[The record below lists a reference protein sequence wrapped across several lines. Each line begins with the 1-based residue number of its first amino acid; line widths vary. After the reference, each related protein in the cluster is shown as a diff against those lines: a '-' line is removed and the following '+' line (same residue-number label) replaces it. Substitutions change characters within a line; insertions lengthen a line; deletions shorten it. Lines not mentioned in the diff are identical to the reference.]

1 MKATLLIE
9 LRTEELPPKS
19 LAKLGLAFREQ
30 MQKALADAGF
40 IEAANSGRWFATPRR
55 LALQF
60 DDCLEN
66 QPDRVIEK
74 KGPAVSSGVGADG
87 TPTKALGGFMRS
99 AGVEFA
105 QLERISD
112 GKAEYFVAR
121 LKKTGGRID
130 EYLSD
135 MVEAALKK
143 LPVAKLMRWGAGE
156 AQFVRPVHGLI
167 LMHDGRTIP
176 GQMLGLVS
184 DNTTRG
190 HRFMSTGMLTIARA
204 EAYEAVLEKQGHV
217 IACFDKR
224 RAMIVEQLDHAA
236 GSLTWLRDEAL
247 LDEVTALVE
256 FPAVYEARFDPE
268 FLAVPAE
275 CLILTMKANQKYFP
289 LMDGADDKSKLTHRF
304 LVVSNMKVADPA
316 NIITGNARVVRPR
329 LADAKFFFETDK
341 KTPLSARI
349 GKLSRVVY
357 HNKLGT
363 QGERVDR
370 LVKLAATLAQRIGAD
385 VMQAERAALLAKAD
399 LVTDMVGEFPELQ
412 GIMGRYYAL
421 ADGEPAA
428 VADAIQS
435 HYQPRFNGDALPQG
449 PVACA
454 VALADKLDALI
465 GFFGIGQVPT
475 GDKDPFGLRRAA
487 LGVLRILMETPL
499 PLALPELIDD
509 AAAGFAPELFS
520 GEWRSA
526 HASPPAAKE
535 APSTSLSQAGEGSK
549 ERAAVPPGDSALHN
563 FFKERLR
570 HMLRDAGHDHRAVD
584 AVLALDPARID
595 QVPARLAAV
604 KAFAALPE
612 AEALAAANKR
622 IVNILRKSGAEA
634 GTGVDAALLHE
645 AAEKA
650 LFARLTAVAPG
661 IEAQLAAGD
670 YTAALKA
677 LAGLRAAVDAF
688 FDGVMVMAEEAPIRA
703 NRLALLSRLA
713 GLMNRVADISKLSA

>member
-9 LRTEELPPKS
+9 LLTEELPPKS
-19 LAKLGLAFREQ
+19 LAKLGLSFREQ
-30 MQKALADAGF
+30 MQKALSEAGF
-40 IEAANSGRWFATPRR
+40 IDAGNEGRWYATPRR

-60 DDCLEN
+60 DACLES

-74 KGPAVSSGVGADG
+74 KGPAVASGVGADG
-87 TPTKALGGFMRS
+87 TPTKALEGFMRS

-105 QLERISD
+105 QLEKLSD

-121 LKKTGGRID
+121 IKKTGERID
-130 EYLSD
+130 MYLPD
-135 MVEAALKK
+135 MMEAALKK

-156 AQFVRPVHGLI
+156 AQFVRPVHGLM
-167 LMHDGRTIP
+167 LMHGARTIP
-176 GQMLGLVS
+176 GKVLDLDSRNV
-184 DNTTRG
+184 TRG
-190 HRFMSTGMLTIARA
+190 HRFMSVGVIDIPRA
-204 EAYEAVLEKQGHV
+204 ENYEAILEKEGRV
-217 IACFDKR
+217 IASFDKR
-224 RAMIVEQLDHAA
+224 RAMIVEQLDRAA
-236 GSLTWLRDEAL
+236 GQLTWLRDEAL

-256 FPAVYEARFDPE
+256 FPAVYEANFDVE
-268 FLAVPAE
+268 FLAVPQE

-289 LMDGADDKSKLTHRF
+289 LMDGSKLTHRF
-304 LVVSNMKVADPA
+304 LVVSNMKVADPI
-316 NIITGNARVVRPR
+316 NIVTGNARVVRPR

-370 LVKLAATLAQRIGAD
+370 LVKLAAAIARRIGAD
-385 VMQAERAALLAKAD
+385 AMQAEQAALLAKAD

-421 ADGEPAA
+421 ADGEPAV

-435 HYQPRFNGDALPQG
+435 HYQPRFNGDTLPQG
-449 PVACA
+449 HVACA

-465 GFFGIGQVPT
+465 GFFGIGQIPT

-499 PLALPELIDD
+499 ALSLPDLIDD

-520 GEWRSA
+520 GNW
-526 HASPPAAKE
+526 
-535 APSTSLSQAGEGSK
+535 
-549 ERAAVPPGDSALHN
+549 RAASAD

-570 HMLRDAGHDHRAVD
+570 HMLRDAGHDPKTVD
-584 AVLALDPARID
+584 AVLALDPTRID
-595 QVPARLAAV
+595 QVPAKLAAV

-622 IVNILRKSGAEA
+622 VGNILKKVEG
-634 GTGVDAALLHE
+634 
-645 AAEKA
+645 
-650 LFARLTAVAPG
+650 AVAPG
-661 IEAQLAAGD
+661 FDNSLLQEAAERALAAMLPVVKADAEAAFERGD
-670 YTAALKA
+670 YTASLQA
-677 LAGLRAAVDAF
+677 LAKLRTPVDAF
-688 FDGVMVMAEEAPIRA
+688 FNDVMVNAEDPALRA
-703 NRLALLSRLA
+703 NRLGLLATLHNA
-713 GLMNRVADISKLSA
+713 MNRVADISKLSS

>member
-9 LRTEELPPKS
+9 LLTEELPPKS
-19 LAKLGLAFREQ
+19 LAKLGLSFREQ
-30 MQKALADAGF
+30 MQKALSEAGF
-40 IEAANSGRWFATPRR
+40 IEAGNAGRWFATPRR

-60 DDCLEN
+60 DECLES

-74 KGPAVSSGVGADG
+74 KGPAVASGVGADG
-87 TPTKALGGFMRS
+87 TATKALEGFMRS
-99 AGVEFA
+99 AGVEFS
-105 QLERISD
+105 QLEKQSD
-112 GKAEYFVAR
+112 AGGKSGAEYFVAR
-121 LKKTGGRID
+121 IKKTGGRID
-130 EYLSD
+130 EHVAG
-135 MVEAALKK
+135 MAEAALKK

-156 AQFVRPVHGLI
+156 TQFVRPVHGLVM
-167 LMHDGRTIP
+167 MHDGRIIH
-176 GQMLGLVS
+176 GRVLGLASRNV
-184 DNTTRG
+184 TRG
-190 HRFMSTGMLTIARA
+190 HRFMSVGVIDIPRA
-204 EAYEAVLEKQGHV
+204 EDYEALLEKQGKV
-217 IACFDKR
+217 IASFDKR
-224 RAMIVEQLDHAA
+224 RAMIVEQLDRAA
-236 GSLTWLRDEAL
+236 GQLAWLRDDAL

-256 FPAVYEARFDPE
+256 FPAVYEAQFEPE
-268 FLAVPAE
+268 FLAVPQE

-289 LMDGADDKSKLTHRF
+289 LMDGDKLTHRF
-304 LVVSNMKVADPA
+304 LVVSNMKVSDPA

-329 LADAKFFFETDK
+329 LSDAKFFFETDK

-349 GKLSRVVY
+349 GKLSRVIY

-370 LVKLAATLAQRIGAD
+370 LVKLTAKIARRIGAD
-385 VMQAERAALLAKAD
+385 VSQAERAALLAKAD

-428 VADAIQS
+428 VADAIQA

-449 PVACA
+449 HVACA

-487 LGVLRILMETPL
+487 LGVLRILMEAPL

-509 AAAGFAPELFS
+509 AAAGFAPELLV
-520 GEWRSA
+520 GEWRTASA
-526 HASPPAAKE
+526 
-535 APSTSLSQAGEGSK
+535 
-549 ERAAVPPGDSALHN
+549 D
-563 FFKERLR
+563 FFRERLR
-570 HMLRDAGHDHRAVD
+570 HMLRDAGHDHKAVD

-622 IVNILRKSGAEA
+622 VGNILKKVDGKVEPRFEYILLKEVAEQALASALIPVGAEA
-634 GTGVDAALLHE
+634 ESAFSG
-645 AAEKA
+645 
-650 LFARLTAVAPG
+650 
-661 IEAQLAAGD
+661 GD
-670 YTAALKA
+670 YTASLLA
-677 LAGLRAAVDAF
+677 LAKLKKPVDTF
-688 FDGVMVMAEEAPIRA
+688 FDDVMVNAEDAALRA
-703 NRLALLSRLA
+703 NRLGLLATLHQA
-713 GLMNRVADISKLSA
+713 MNRVADISKLSS

>member
-9 LRTEELPPKS
+9 LLTEELPPKS
-19 LAKLGLAFREQ
+19 LAKLGLSFREQ
-30 MQKALADAGF
+30 MQKALSEAGF
-40 IEAANSGRWFATPRR
+40 IDAGNEGRWYATPRR

-60 DDCLEN
+60 DACLES

-74 KGPAVSSGVGADG
+74 KGPAVASGVGADG
-87 TPTKALGGFMRS
+87 TPTKALEGFMRS

-105 QLERISD
+105 QLEKLSD

-121 LKKTGGRID
+121 IKKTGERID
-130 EYLSD
+130 MYLPD
-135 MVEAALKK
+135 MMEAALKK

-156 AQFVRPVHGLI
+156 AQFVRPVHGLM
-167 LMHDGRTIP
+167 LMHGARTIP
-176 GQMLGLVS
+176 GKVLDLDSRNV
-184 DNTTRG
+184 TRG
-190 HRFMSTGMLTIARA
+190 HRFMSVGVIDIPRA
-204 EAYEAVLEKQGHV
+204 ENYEAILEKEGRV
-217 IACFDKR
+217 IASFDKR
-224 RAMIVEQLDHAA
+224 RAMIVEQLDRAA
-236 GSLTWLRDEAL
+236 GQLTWLRDEAL

-256 FPAVYEARFDPE
+256 FPAVYEANFDVE
-268 FLAVPAE
+268 FLAVPQE

-289 LMDGADDKSKLTHRF
+289 LMDGSKLTHRF
-304 LVVSNMKVADPA
+304 LVVSNMKVADPI
-316 NIITGNARVVRPR
+316 NIVTGNARVVRPR

-370 LVKLAATLAQRIGAD
+370 LVKLAAAIARRIGAD
-385 VMQAERAALLAKAD
+385 AMQAEQAALLAKAD

-421 ADGEPAA
+421 ADGEPAV

-435 HYQPRFNGDALPQG
+435 HYQPRFNGDTLPQG
-449 PVACA
+449 HVACA

-465 GFFGIGQVPT
+465 GFFGIGQIPT

-499 PLALPELIDD
+499 ALSLPDLIDD

-520 GEWRSA
+520 GNW
-526 HASPPAAKE
+526 
-535 APSTSLSQAGEGSK
+535 
-549 ERAAVPPGDSALHN
+549 RAASAD

-570 HMLRDAGHDHRAVD
+570 HMLRDAGHDPKAVD
-584 AVLALDPARID
+584 AVLALDPTRID
-595 QVPARLAAV
+595 QVPAKLAAV

-622 IVNILRKSGAEA
+622 VGNILKKVEG
-634 GTGVDAALLHE
+634 
-645 AAEKA
+645 
-650 LFARLTAVAPG
+650 AVAPG
-661 IEAQLAAGD
+661 FDNSLLQEAAERALAAMLPVVKADAEAAFARGD
-670 YTAALKA
+670 YTASLQA
-677 LAGLRAAVDAF
+677 LAKLRTPVDAF
-688 FDGVMVMAEEAPIRA
+688 FNDVMVNAEDPALRA
-703 NRLALLSRLA
+703 NRLGLLATLHNA
-713 GLMNRVADISKLSA
+713 MNRVADISKLSS

>member
-9 LRTEELPPKS
+9 LLTEELPPKS
-19 LAKLGLAFREQ
+19 LAKLGLSFLEQ
-30 MQKALADAGF
+30 MQKALAEAGF
-40 IEAANSGRWFATPRR
+40 IEAGNAGRWFATPRR

-60 DDCLEN
+60 DECLEG

-74 KGPAVSSGVGADG
+74 KGPAVASGVGPDG
-87 TPTKALGGFMRS
+87 APTKALEGFMRS
-99 AGVEFA
+99 AGVTFA
-105 QLERISD
+105 QLEKLTD
-112 GKAEYFVAR
+112 GKSEYFVAR
-121 LKKTGGRID
+121 TQKAGGRID
-130 EYLSD
+130 ETLAG

-143 LPVAKLMRWGAGE
+143 LPVAKLMRWGDGE

-167 LMHDGRTIP
+167 MMHDGRIVK
-176 GQMLGLVS
+176 GEVLGLTSRNV
-184 DNTTRG
+184 TRG
-190 HRFMSTGMLTIARA
+190 HRFMSVGVINISHA
-204 EAYEAVLEKQGHV
+204 ENYEDILEKQGRV
-217 IACFDKR
+217 IASFDKR
-224 RAMIVEQLDHAA
+224 RAMIREQLDRAA
-236 GSLTWLRDEAL
+236 GQLTWLQDDAL
-247 LDEVTALVE
+247 LDEVTSLVE
-256 FPAVYEARFDPE
+256 FPAVYEASFEPE
-268 FLAVPAE
+268 FLAVPQE

-289 LMDGADDKSKLTHRF
+289 LMNAGKLSNRF

-316 NIITGNARVVRPR
+316 NIVTGNARVVRPR

-370 LVKLAATLAQRIGAD
+370 LVKLAAKIAQRLSAD
-385 VMQAERAALLAKAD
+385 ATQAERAALLAKAD

-421 ADGEPAA
+421 ADGEPTV

-435 HYQPRFNGDALPQG
+435 HYQPRFNGDTLPAG

-499 PLALPELIDD
+499 ALSLPELIDD
-509 AAAGFAPELFS
+509 AAAGFAPDLFS
-520 GEWRSA
+520 GDWRAGSA
-526 HASPPAAKE
+526 DF
-535 APSTSLSQAGEGSK
+535 L
-549 ERAAVPPGDSALHN
+549 
-563 FFKERLR
+563 KERLR
-570 HMLRDAGHDHRAVD
+570 HMLRDAGHDHKAVD
-584 AVLALDPARID
+584 AVLALSPARID

-622 IVNILRKSGAEA
+622 VGNILKKVDGSVSPRFDISLLKDPAEQA
-634 GTGVDAALLHE
+634 LASTLDIVKKDADAAFE
-645 AAEKA
+645 RSDYAASLQA
-650 LFARLTAVAPG
+650 LARLK
-661 IEAQLAAGD
+661 QS
-670 YTAALKA
+670 
-677 LAGLRAAVDAF
+677 VDAF
-688 FDGVMVMAEEAPIRA
+688 FTDVMVNVEDPALRS
-703 NRLALLSRLA
+703 NRLGLLATLHDA
-713 GLMNRVADISKLSA
+713 MNRVADISRLSA

>member
-9 LRTEELPPKS
+9 LLTEELPPKS
-19 LAKLGLAFREQ
+19 LAKLGLSFREQ
-30 MQKALADAGF
+30 MQKALSEAGF
-40 IEAANSGRWFATPRR
+40 IEAGNAGRWFATPRR

-60 DDCLEN
+60 DECLES

-74 KGPAVSSGVGADG
+74 KGPAVASGVGADG
-87 TPTKALGGFMRS
+87 TATKALEGFMRS
-99 AGVEFA
+99 AGVEFS
-105 QLERISD
+105 QLEKQSD
-112 GKAEYFVAR
+112 AGGKSGAEYFVAR
-121 LKKTGGRID
+121 IKKTGGRID
-130 EYLSD
+130 EHVAG
-135 MVEAALKK
+135 MAEAALKK

-156 AQFVRPVHGLI
+156 TQFVRPVHGLVM
-167 LMHDGRTIP
+167 MHDGRIIH
-176 GQMLGLVS
+176 GRVLGLASRNV
-184 DNTTRG
+184 TRG
-190 HRFMSTGMLTIARA
+190 HRFMSVGVIDIPRA
-204 EAYEAVLEKQGHV
+204 EDYEALLEKQGKV
-217 IACFDKR
+217 IASFDKR
-224 RAMIVEQLDHAA
+224 RAMIVEQLDRAA
-236 GSLTWLRDEAL
+236 GQLAWLRDDAL

-256 FPAVYEARFDPE
+256 FPAVYEAQFEPE
-268 FLAVPAE
+268 FLAVPQE

-289 LMDGADDKSKLTHRF
+289 LMDGDKLTHRF
-304 LVVSNMKVADPA
+304 LVVSNMKVSDPA

-329 LADAKFFFETDK
+329 LSDAKFFFETDK

-349 GKLSRVVY
+349 GKLSRVIY

-370 LVKLAATLAQRIGAD
+370 LVKLAAKIARRIGAD
-385 VMQAERAALLAKAD
+385 VSQAERAALLAKAD

-428 VADAIQS
+428 VADAIQA

-449 PVACA
+449 HVACA

-487 LGVLRILMETPL
+487 LGVLRILMEAPL

-509 AAAGFAPELFS
+509 AAAGFAPELLV
-520 GEWRSA
+520 GEWRTASA
-526 HASPPAAKE
+526 
-535 APSTSLSQAGEGSK
+535 
-549 ERAAVPPGDSALHN
+549 D
-563 FFKERLR
+563 FFRERLR
-570 HMLRDAGHDHRAVD
+570 HMLRDAGHDHKAVD

-622 IVNILRKSGAEA
+622 VGNILKKVDGKVEPRFEYILLKEVAEQALASALIPVGAEA
-634 GTGVDAALLHE
+634 ESAFSG
-645 AAEKA
+645 
-650 LFARLTAVAPG
+650 
-661 IEAQLAAGD
+661 GD
-670 YTAALKA
+670 YTASLLA
-677 LAGLRAAVDAF
+677 LAKLKKPVDTF
-688 FDGVMVMAEEAPIRA
+688 FDDVMVNAEDAALRA
-703 NRLALLSRLA
+703 NRLGLLATLHQA
-713 GLMNRVADISKLSA
+713 MNRVADISKLSS

>member
-9 LRTEELPPKS
+9 LLTEELPPKS
-19 LAKLGLAFREQ
+19 LAKLGLSFREQ
-30 MQKALADAGF
+30 MQKALAEAGF
-40 IEAANSGRWFATPRR
+40 IEAANAGRWYATPRR

-60 DDCLEN
+60 DDCLES

-74 KGPAVSSGVGADG
+74 KGPAVAAGVGADG
-87 TPTKALGGFMRS
+87 TATKALEGFMRS

-105 QLERISD
+105 QLEKLND

-121 LKKTGGRID
+121 IKKTGGRID
-130 EYLSD
+130 EYLAG

-143 LPVAKLMRWGAGE
+143 LPVAKLMRWGDGD

-167 LMHDGRTIP
+167 LMHDRRTV
-176 GQMLGLVS
+176 GGEVLGLPS
-184 DNTTRG
+184 RNITRG
-190 HRFMSTGMLTIARA
+190 HRFMSVGVIDIPRA
-204 EAYEAVLEKQGHV
+204 DDYEAILEKEGRV
-217 IACFDKR
+217 IASFDKR
-224 RAMIVEQLDHAA
+224 REMIRQQLDAVAA
-236 GSLTWLRDEAL
+236 GRTWLQDEAL

-256 FPAVYEARFDPE
+256 FPAVYEAGFDDE
-268 FLAVPAE
+268 FLAVPQE

-289 LMDGADDKSKLTHRF
+289 LMDGAGSGARLTNRF
-304 LVVSNMKVADPA
+304 LVVSNMKVADPT
-316 NIITGNARVVRPR
+316 NIVTGNARVVRPR
-329 LADAKFFFETDK
+329 LSDAKFFFETDK

-357 HNKLGT
+357 HNKLGS

-370 LVKLAATLAQRIGAD
+370 LVKLAAKIAQRLGAD
-385 VMQAERAALLAKAD
+385 VAQAERAALLAKAD
-399 LVTDMVGEFPELQ
+399 LVSDMVGEFPELQ

-421 ADGEPAA
+421 SDGESAV

-449 PVACA
+449 QVACA
-454 VALADKLDALI
+454 VALADKLDALV
-465 GFFGIGQVPT
+465 GFFGIGQIPT

-487 LGVLRILMETPL
+487 LGVLRMLMDTPL
-499 PLALPELIDD
+499 PLAPPGLIDD

-520 GEWRSA
+520 GDW
-526 HASPPAAKE
+526 
-535 APSTSLSQAGEGSK
+535 
-549 ERAAVPPGDSALHN
+549 RAASAD

-570 HMLRDAGHDHRAVD
+570 HMLRDAGHDPRAVD
-584 AVLALDPARID
+584 AVLALDPTRID

-612 AEALAAANKR
+612 ADALAAANKR

-634 GTGVDAALLHE
+634 GDAVDSALLAE
-645 AAEKA
+645 DAEKA
-650 LFARLTAVAPG
+650 LWLQVEAVAPG
-661 IEAQLAAGD
+661 IEAQLAAAD
-670 YTAALKA
+670 YAGALKA
-677 LAGLRAAVDAF
+677 LAGLRGAVDAF
-688 FDGVMVMAEEAPIRA
+688 FDGVMVMAEDAKLRA

-713 GLMNRVADISKLSA
+713 GLMNRVADISRLSA

>member
-9 LRTEELPPKS
+9 LLTEELPPKS
-19 LAKLGLAFREQ
+19 LAKLGLSFREQ
-30 MQKALADAGF
+30 MQKALSEAGF
-40 IEAANSGRWFATPRR
+40 IEAGNAGRWFATPRR

-60 DDCLEN
+60 DECLES

-74 KGPAVSSGVGADG
+74 KGPAVASGVGADG
-87 TPTKALGGFMRS
+87 TATKALEGFMRS
-99 AGVEFA
+99 AGVEFS
-105 QLERISD
+105 QLEKQSD
-112 GKAEYFVAR
+112 AGGKSGAEYFVAR
-121 LKKTGGRID
+121 IKKTGGRID
-130 EYLSD
+130 EHVAG
-135 MVEAALKK
+135 MAEAALKK

-156 AQFVRPVHGLI
+156 TQFVRPVHGLVM
-167 LMHDGRTIP
+167 MHDGRIIH
-176 GQMLGLVS
+176 GRVLGLASRNV
-184 DNTTRG
+184 TRG
-190 HRFMSTGMLTIARA
+190 HRFMSVGVIDIPRA
-204 EAYEAVLEKQGHV
+204 EDYEALLEKQGKV
-217 IACFDKR
+217 IASFDKR
-224 RAMIVEQLDHAA
+224 RAMIVEQLDRAA
-236 GSLTWLRDEAL
+236 GQLAWLRDDAL

-256 FPAVYEARFDPE
+256 FPAVYEAQFEPE
-268 FLAVPAE
+268 FLAVPQE

-289 LMDGADDKSKLTHRF
+289 LMDGDKLTHRF
-304 LVVSNMKVADPA
+304 LVVSNMKVSDPA

-329 LADAKFFFETDK
+329 LSDAKFFFETDK

-349 GKLSRVVY
+349 GKLSRVIY

-370 LVKLAATLAQRIGAD
+370 LVKLTAKIARRIGAD
-385 VMQAERAALLAKAD
+385 VSQAERAALLAKAD

-428 VADAIQS
+428 VADAIQA

-449 PVACA
+449 HVACA

-487 LGVLRILMETPL
+487 LGVLRILMEAPL

-509 AAAGFAPELFS
+509 AAAGFAPELLV
-520 GEWRSA
+520 GEWRTASA
-526 HASPPAAKE
+526 
-535 APSTSLSQAGEGSK
+535 
-549 ERAAVPPGDSALHN
+549 D
-563 FFKERLR
+563 FFRERLR
-570 HMLRDAGHDHRAVD
+570 HMLRDAGHDHKAVD

-622 IVNILRKSGAEA
+622 VGNILKKVDGKVEPRFEYILLKEVAEQALASALIPVGAEA
-634 GTGVDAALLHE
+634 ESAFNG
-645 AAEKA
+645 
-650 LFARLTAVAPG
+650 
-661 IEAQLAAGD
+661 GD
-670 YTAALKA
+670 YTASLLA
-677 LAGLRAAVDAF
+677 LAKLKKPVDTF
-688 FDGVMVMAEEAPIRA
+688 FDDVMVNAEDAALRA
-703 NRLALLSRLA
+703 NRLGLLATLHQA
-713 GLMNRVADISKLSA
+713 MNRVADISKLSS

>member
-1 MKATLLIE
+1 MKTMLLIE
-9 LRTEELPPKS
+9 LLTEELPPKS
-19 LAKLGLAFREQ
+19 LAKLGLSFREQ
-30 MQKALADAGF
+30 MQKALATAGF
-40 IEAANSGRWFATPRR
+40 IEAGNEGRWFATPRR
-55 LALQF
+55 LAMQF
-60 DDCLEN
+60 DDCLES

-87 TPTKALGGFMRS
+87 TPTKALEGFMRS

-105 QLERISD
+105 QLEKVSD
-112 GKAEYFVAR
+112 GKVDYFVAR
-121 LKKTGGRID
+121 MSKKGGRID
-130 EYLSD
+130 ETLAE

-156 AQFVRPVHGLI
+156 AQFVRPVHGLMLI
-167 LMHDGRTIP
+167 HGARTIR
-176 GQMLGLVS
+176 GQVLGVS
-184 DNTTRG
+184 SGDITRG
-190 HRFMSTGMLTIARA
+190 HRFMSVGVINIPRA
-204 EAYEAVLEKQGHV
+204 GDYEAILEKEGRV
-217 IACFDKR
+217 IASFDKR
-224 RAMIVEQLDHAA
+224 RAMIIEQLDRAA
-236 GSLTWLRDEAL
+236 GTRTWLRDDAL

-256 FPAVYEARFDPE
+256 FPAVYEASFEPE
-268 FLAVPAE
+268 FLAVPQE

-289 LMDGADDKSKLTHRF
+289 LMDGAGAVGISGAKLTNRF
-304 LVVSNMKVADPA
+304 LVVSNMKVADPT

-370 LVKLAATLAQRIGAD
+370 LVKLAATIAQRIGAD
-385 VMQAERAALLAKAD
+385 PMQAEQAALLAKAD

-435 HYQPRFNGDALPQG
+435 HYQPRFNGDALPLG
-449 PVACA
+449 GVACA

-465 GFFGIGQVPT
+465 GFFAIGQIPT

-499 PLALPELIDD
+499 PLSLPELIDA
-509 AAAGFAPELFS
+509 AAAGFASELFT
-520 GEWRSA
+520 GDWRSA
-526 HASPPAAKE
+526 S
-535 APSTSLSQAGEGSK
+535 
-549 ERAAVPPGDSALHN
+549 AVPPGDTALHN

-570 HMLRDAGHDHRAVD
+570 NMLRDAGHDHRAVD

-612 AEALAAANKR
+612 ADALAAANKR
-622 IVNILRKSGAEA
+622 IVNILRKSGGEA
-634 GTGVDAALLHE
+634 GAAVNPALLQE
-645 AAEKA
+645 DAEKA
-650 LFARLTAVAPG
+650 LFAAVEAAAPG
-661 IEAQLAAGD
+661 IEAQLAAAD

-677 LAGLRAAVDAF
+677 LAGLRGAVDAF
-688 FDGVMVMAEEAPIRA
+688 FDGVMVMAEDAKIRS

-713 GLMNRVADISKLSA
+713 GLMNRVADISKLSS

>member
-9 LRTEELPPKS
+9 LLTEELPPKS
-19 LAKLGLAFREQ
+19 LAKLGLSFLEQ
-30 MQKALADAGF
+30 MQKALAEGGF
-40 IEAANSGRWFATPRR
+40 IEAGNAGRWFATPRR

-60 DDCLEN
+60 DDCLES

-74 KGPAVSSGVGADG
+74 KGPAVASGVGADG
-87 TPTKALGGFMRS
+87 TPTKALEGFMRS
-99 AGVEFA
+99 AGIEFA
-105 QLERISD
+105 QLERLKD
-112 GKAEYFVAR
+112 GKAEYFVAHIR
-121 LKKTGGRID
+121 KSGGRID
-130 EYLSD
+130 EYLAG

-156 AQFVRPVHGLI
+156 EQFVRPVHGLI
-167 LMHDGRTIP
+167 LLHGRRTVG
-176 GQMLGLVS
+176 GQVLGITSRNV
-184 DNTTRG
+184 TRG
-190 HRFMSTGMLTIARA
+190 HRFMSVGVIEIQRA
-204 EAYEAVLEKQGHV
+204 EDYEAVLEKQGRV
-217 IACFDKR
+217 IASFGKR
-224 RAMIVEQLDHAA
+224 RAMIREQLDRAA
-236 GSLTWLRDEAL
+236 GQLTWLQDEAL

-256 FPAVYEARFDPE
+256 FPAVYEASFEPE
-268 FLAVPAE
+268 FLAIPQE

-289 LMDGADDKSKLTHRF
+289 LMDGNKLTHRF
-304 LVVSNMKVADPA
+304 LLVSNMKVADPTH
-316 NIITGNARVVRPR
+316 IITGNARVVRPR

-370 LVKLAATLAQRIGAD
+370 LVKLAAAIAQRLGAD

-465 GFFGIGQVPT
+465 GFFGIGQIPT

-487 LGVLRILMETPL
+487 LGVLRILMDTPL
-499 PLALPELIDD
+499 ALSLPELIDT
-509 AAAGFAPELFS
+509 AAAGFAPELLT
-520 GEWRSA
+520 GDWRT
-526 HASPPAAKE
+526 AS
-535 APSTSLSQAGEGSK
+535 
-549 ERAAVPPGDSALHN
+549 AVPRGDTALHN
-563 FFKERLR
+563 FLKERLR
-570 HMLRDAGHDHRAVD
+570 HMLRDAGNDHKAVD

-595 QVPARLAAV
+595 QIPARLAAV

-622 IVNILRKSGAEA
+622 VGNILKKVDGAVPHNFNNSLLKEPA
-634 GTGVDAALLHE
+634 EQALATTLLVVKADADAAFE
-645 AAEKA
+645 
-650 LFARLTAVAPG
+650 R
-661 IEAQLAAGD
+661 GD
-670 YTAALKA
+670 YTTSLQA
-677 LAGLRAAVDAF
+677 LAKLKTSVDAF
-688 FDGVMVMAEEAPIRA
+688 FTDVMVNADDPALRA
-703 NRLALLSRLA
+703 NRLGLLATLHSA
-713 GLMNRVADISKLSA
+713 MNRVADISLL

>member
-9 LRTEELPPKS
+9 LLTEELPPKS
-19 LAKLGLAFREQ
+19 LAKLGLSFREQ
-30 MQKALADAGF
+30 MQKALADGGF
-40 IEAANSGRWFATPRR
+40 IDAGNQGRWFATPRR

-60 DDCLEN
+60 DDCLES
-66 QPDRVIEK
+66 QPDRVVEK
-74 KGPAVSSGVGADG
+74 KGPAVASGVGADG
-87 TPTKALGGFMRS
+87 KPTKALEGFMRS
-99 AGVEFA
+99 AGVAFA
-105 QLERISD
+105 QLEKLND

-130 EYLSD
+130 EYLAD

-156 AQFVRPVHGLI
+156 AQFVRPVHGLV

-176 GQMLGLVS
+176 GQVLGLVS
-184 DNTTRG
+184 DNITRG
-190 HRFMSTGMLTIARA
+190 HRFMSAGMLTIARA

-217 IACFDKR
+217 IASFDKR
-224 RAMIVEQLDHAA
+224 RAMIVEQLDRAA

-247 LDEVTALVE
+247 LDEVTSLVE
-256 FPAVYEARFDPE
+256 FPAVYEARFEPE
-268 FLAVPAE
+268 FLAVPPE

-289 LMDGADDKSKLTHRF
+289 LMDGAGDQSKLTHRF

-316 NIITGNARVVRPR
+316 NIVTGNARVVRPR

-370 LVKLAATLAQRIGAD
+370 LVRLAAALAQRIGAD

-499 PLALPELIDD
+499 PLSLPDLIDD

-520 GEWRSA
+520 GEWRDLSA
-526 HASPPAAKE
+526 GF
-535 APSTSLSQAGEGSK
+535 L
-549 ERAAVPPGDSALHN
+549 
-563 FFKERLR
+563 KERLR
-570 HMLRDAGHDHRAVD
+570 HLLRDAGYDHRAVD

-634 GTGVDAALLHE
+634 GARVDPALLHE

-650 LFARLTAVAPG
+650 LFEQLTAAAPG

-677 LAGLRAAVDAF
+677 LAGLRGAVDAF
-688 FDGVMVMAEEAPIRA
+688 FNDVMVMAEEAPIRA

-713 GLMNRVADISKLSA
+713 NLMNRVADISKLSA

>member
-9 LRTEELPPKS
+9 LLTEELPPKS
-19 LAKLGLAFREQ
+19 LAKLGLSFREQ
-30 MQKALADAGF
+30 MQKSLAEAGF
-40 IEAANSGRWFATPRR
+40 IEAGNAGHWFATPRR

-60 DDCLEN
+60 DDCLES

-74 KGPAVSSGVGADG
+74 KGPAVASGVGADG
-87 TPTKALGGFMRS
+87 TPTKALEGFMRS

-105 QLERISD
+105 QLEKLND
-112 GKAEYFVAR
+112 GKSEYFVVRIA
-121 LKKTGGRID
+121 KSGGRLD
-130 EYLSD
+130 EYLAG

-143 LPVAKLMRWGAGE
+143 LPVAKMMRWGAGE
-156 AQFVRPVHGLI
+156 EQFVRPVHGLV
-167 LMHDGRTIP
+167 LMHGSRTVA
-176 GQMLGLVS
+176 GEVLGLTSRNV
-184 DNTTRG
+184 TRG
-190 HRFMSTGMLTIARA
+190 HRFMSAGAIAIPRA
-204 EAYEAVLEKQGHV
+204 EEYETVMEQQGCV
-217 IACFDKR
+217 IASFDRR
-224 RAMIVEQLDHAA
+224 RAMIRGQLDRAA
-236 GSLTWLRDEAL
+236 GQLTWLQDEAL

-256 FPAVYEARFDPE
+256 FPAVYEACFEPE
-268 FLAVPAE
+268 FLAVPQE

-289 LMDGADDKSKLTHRF
+289 LMDGTGEKGRLTHRF
-304 LVVSNMKVADPA
+304 LLVSNMKVADPA
-316 NIITGNARVVRPR
+316 NIVTGNARVVRPR

-370 LVKLAATLAQRIGAD
+370 LIKLAATIARRLGAD
-385 VMQAERAALLAKAD
+385 VTQAERAALLAKAD

-428 VADAIQS
+428 VADAVQS

-449 PVACA
+449 SVACA

-465 GFFGIGQVPT
+465 GFFGIGQIPT

-499 PLALPELIDD
+499 ALSLPELIDD
-509 AAAGFAPELFS
+509 AATGFAPELFA
-520 GEWRSA
+520 GDWRA
-526 HASPPAAKE
+526 GAAGF
-535 APSTSLSQAGEGSK
+535 L
-549 ERAAVPPGDSALHN
+549 
-563 FFKERLR
+563 KERLR
-570 HMLRDAGHDHRAVD
+570 HMLRDAGHDAKAVD

-622 IVNILRKSGAEA
+622 IVNILRKSGVDA
-634 GTGVDAALLHE
+634 GLAVDAALLQE
-645 AAEKA
+645 DAEKE
-650 LFARLTAVAPG
+650 LFARLTAAAPG
-661 IEAQLAAGD
+661 IEAQLAAND
-670 YTAALKA
+670 YSAALRA
-677 LAGLRAAVDAF
+677 LAGLRGAVDAF
-688 FDGVMVMAEEAPIRA
+688 FDGVMVMAEDPMIRS
-703 NRLALLSRLA
+703 NRLALLSRLS
-713 GLMNRVADISKLSA
+713 GLMNRVADISKLSS

>member
-9 LRTEELPPKS
+9 LLTEELPPKS
-19 LAKLGLAFREQ
+19 LAKLGLSFREQ
-30 MQKALADAGF
+30 VQKSLAAAGF
-40 IEAANSGRWFATPRR
+40 IEAGNEGRWFATPRR
-55 LALQF
+55 LAMQF
-60 DDCLEN
+60 DDCLES

-87 TPTKALGGFMRS
+87 TPTKALEGFMRS

-105 QLERISD
+105 QLEKVSD
-112 GKAEYFVAR
+112 GKADYFVAR
-121 LKKTGGRID
+121 MSKKGGRID
-130 EYLSD
+130 ETLAE

-156 AQFVRPVHGLI
+156 AQFVRPVHGLM
-167 LMHDGRTIP
+167 LMHGARTIS
-176 GQMLGLVS
+176 GEVLGLASRNV
-184 DNTTRG
+184 TRG
-190 HRFMSTGMLTIARA
+190 HRFMSVGVIDIPRA
-204 EAYEAVLEKQGHV
+204 GDYEAILEKQGRV
-217 IACFDKR
+217 IASFDKR
-224 RAMIVEQLDHAA
+224 RAMIVEQLDRAA
-236 GSLTWLRDEAL
+236 GKHSWVRDDAL

-256 FPAVYEARFDPE
+256 FPAVYEASFEPE
-268 FLAVPAE
+268 FLAVPQE

-289 LMDGADDKSKLTHRF
+289 LMDGAGAVGIGGAKLTNRF

-316 NIITGNARVVRPR
+316 NIVTGNARVVRPR

-370 LVKLAATLAQRIGAD
+370 LVKLAATIAQRIGAD
-385 VMQAERAALLAKAD
+385 PMQAEQAALLAKAD

-435 HYQPRFNGDALPQG
+435 HYQPRFNGDALPLG
-449 PVACA
+449 GVACA

-465 GFFGIGQVPT
+465 GFFAIGQIPT

-499 PLALPELIDD
+499 PLSLPELIDA
-509 AAAGFAPELFS
+509 AAAGFASEVFT
-520 GEWRSA
+520 GDWRSA
-526 HASPPAAKE
+526 
-535 APSTSLSQAGEGSK
+535 
-549 ERAAVPPGDSALHN
+549 SAD
-563 FFKERLR
+563 FFRERLR
-570 HMLRDAGHDHRAVD
+570 NLLRDAGHDPRAVD

-612 AEALAAANKR
+612 ADALAAANKR
-622 IVNILRKSGAEA
+622 IVNILRKSGGEA
-634 GTGVDAALLHE
+634 GASVNRALLQE
-645 AAEKA
+645 DAEKA
-650 LFARLTAVAPG
+650 LFAAVEAAAPG
-661 IEAQLAAGD
+661 IEAQLAAAD
-670 YTAALKA
+670 YTSALKA

-688 FDGVMVMAEEAPIRA
+688 FDNVMVMAEDAQIRS

-713 GLMNRVADISKLSA
+713 GLMNRVADISKLSS

>member
-1 MKATLLIE
+1 MKTTLLIE
-9 LRTEELPPKS
+9 LLTEELPPKS
-19 LAKLGLAFREQ
+19 LARLGLSFREQ
-30 MQKALADAGF
+30 MQKALATAGF
-40 IEAANSGRWFATPRR
+40 IEAGNEGRWYATPRR
-55 LALQF
+55 LAMQF
-60 DDCLEN
+60 DDCLES

-87 TPTKALGGFMRS
+87 TPTKALEGFMRS

-105 QLERISD
+105 QLEKQSD
-112 GKAEYFVAR
+112 GKVDYFVVR
-121 LKKTGGRID
+121 MSKKGGRID
-130 EYLSD
+130 ETLAG

-143 LPVAKLMRWGAGE
+143 LPVAKLMRWGASE
-156 AQFVRPVHGLI
+156 AQFVRPVHGLM
-167 LMHDGRTIP
+167 LMHGARTIS
-176 GQMLGLVS
+176 GEVLGLASRNV
-184 DNTTRG
+184 TRG
-190 HRFMSTGMLTIARA
+190 HRFMSVGVIDIPRA
-204 EAYEAVLEKQGHV
+204 GDYEAILEKQGRV
-217 IACFDKR
+217 IASFDKR
-224 RAMIVEQLDHAA
+224 RAMIVEQLDRAA
-236 GSLTWLRDEAL
+236 GKHSWVRDDAL
-247 LDEVTALVE
+247 LDEVTSLVE
-256 FPAVYEARFDPE
+256 FPAVYEASFEPE
-268 FLAVPAE
+268 FLAVPQE

-289 LMDGADDKSKLTHRF
+289 LMDGAGLGAKLTHRF

-316 NIITGNARVVRPR
+316 NIVTGNARVVRPR

-370 LVKLAATLAQRIGAD
+370 LVKLAATIAQRIGAD
-385 VMQAERAALLAKAD
+385 PMQAEQAALLAKAD

-435 HYQPRFNGDALPQG
+435 HYQPRFNGDALPVG
-449 PVACA
+449 GVACA

-465 GFFGIGQVPT
+465 GFFAIGQIPT

-499 PLALPELIDD
+499 PLSLPELIDA
-509 AAAGFAPELFS
+509 AAAGFAPEIFT
-520 GEWRSA
+520 GDWRSA
-526 HASPPAAKE
+526 
-535 APSTSLSQAGEGSK
+535 
-549 ERAAVPPGDSALHN
+549 SAD

-570 HMLRDAGHDHRAVD
+570 NMLRDAGHDHRAVD

-612 AEALAAANKR
+612 ADALAAANKR
-622 IVNILRKSGAEA
+622 IVNILRKSGSEA
-634 GTGVDAALLHE
+634 GAAVNAALLQE
-645 AAEKA
+645 DAEKA
-650 LFARLTAVAPG
+650 LFAAVEAAAPG

-677 LAGLRAAVDAF
+677 LAGLRGAVDAF
-688 FDGVMVMAEEAPIRA
+688 FDGVMVMAEDAQIRS
-703 NRLALLSRLA
+703 NRLALLSRLT
-713 GLMNRVADISKLSA
+713 GLMNRVADISKLSS

>member
-30 MQKALADAGF
+30 MHKALAEGGF
-40 IEAANSGRWFATPRR
+40 IEAANQGRWFATPRR

-66 QPDRVIEK
+66 QPDRVVER
-74 KGPAVSSGVGADG
+74 KGPAVSSGIGADG
-87 TPTKALGGFMRS
+87 APTKALAGFMRS
-99 AGVEFA
+99 AGAELA
-105 QLERISD
+105 QLERVSD

-130 EYLSD
+130 QHLAE

-143 LPVAKLMRWGAGE
+143 LPVPKLMRWGAGE

-176 GQMLGLVS
+176 GQVLGLVS

-190 HRFMSTGMLTIARA
+190 HRFMSTGMLTVARA

-217 IACFDKR
+217 IASFDKR
-224 RAMIVEQLDHAA
+224 RAMIVEQLDRAA
-236 GSLTWLRDEAL
+236 GSLTWLRDDAL
-247 LDEVTALVE
+247 LDEVTSLVE
-256 FPAVYEARFDPE
+256 FPAVYEARFEPE
-268 FLAVPAE
+268 FLAVPPE

-289 LMDGADDKSKLTHRF
+289 LMDGAGDRLTHRF

-316 NIITGNARVVRPR
+316 NIVTGNARVVRPR

-370 LVKLAATLAQRIGAD
+370 LVKLAATLAQQIGAN
-385 VMQAERAALLAKAD
+385 VTEAERAALLAKAD

-421 ADGEPAA
+421 ADGESAA

-454 VALADKLDALI
+454 VALAEKLDALI

-499 PLALPELIDD
+499 PLALPELIDA

-520 GEWRSA
+520 GDWR
-526 HASPPAAKE
+526 E
-535 APSTSLSQAGEGSK
+535 LSTAFL
-549 ERAAVPPGDSALHN
+549 
-563 FFKERLR
+563 KERLR

-595 QVPARLAAV
+595 PVPARLAAV

-612 AEALAAANKR
+612 AEALAAAN
-622 IVNILRKSGAEA
+622 
-634 GTGVDAALLHE
+634 
-645 AAEKA
+645 
-650 LFARLTAVAPG
+650 
-661 IEAQLAAGD
+661 
-670 YTAALKA
+670 
-677 LAGLRAAVDAF
+677 
-688 FDGVMVMAEEAPIRA
+688 
-703 NRLALLSRLA
+703 
-713 GLMNRVADISKLSA
+713 